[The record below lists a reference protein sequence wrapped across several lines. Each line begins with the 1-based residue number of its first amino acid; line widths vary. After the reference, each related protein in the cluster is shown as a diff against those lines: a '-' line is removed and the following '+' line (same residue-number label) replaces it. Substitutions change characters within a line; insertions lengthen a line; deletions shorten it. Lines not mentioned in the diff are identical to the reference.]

1 MAKRP
6 SSEDRR
12 TGSSQG
18 ARRSR
23 TRARREARLVQER
36 NRRRLTLAVG
46 LAVAAAVAFLLIF
59 LITRPQEAPLPEGLF
74 ERYAGIPQTFD
85 ADGFPM
91 LGDPDAPVRVVQYS
105 SFSCPSCLTWH
116 DDNFD
121 EIVDRIQAGA
131 INFTYIPLQ
140 TGPIP
145 NAEGA
150 AKVAL
155 CAGEQ
160 GLFYEMHDALFAWQ
174 GTYGNR
180 AFTQQRLSSGIENFN
195 LNENAFSRCRDGSA
209 VSAGLETAEAI
220 ATDRGINSTPS
231 FSVQGNVL
239 ASNDDLFEVIDQT
252 LTNYIDTTGIEP
264 VPLDMRSQDQMEVT
278 TEPEPIGDIETTDEA
293 EVTDTVETTPEVSE
307 AAEAT
312 EATTP

>member
-12 TGSSQG
+12 TESTQA

-23 TRARREARLVQER
+23 TRARREARLVEQR

-46 LAVAAAVAFLLIF
+46 LAVTAAVAFLLIF
-59 LITRPQEAPLPEGLF
+59 LITRPQEAPLPENIF
-74 ERYAGIPQTFD
+74 ERYAGIPQSFD
-85 ADGFPM
+85 TDGFPL
-91 LGDPDAPVRVVQYS
+91 LGDPDAPVRVVEYS

-116 DDNFD
+116 EDNFD
-121 EIVDRIQAGA
+121 EILEQVKAGA

-140 TGPIP
+140 TGPVP

-160 GLFYEMHDALFAWQ
+160 GLFFEMHDALFAWQ
-174 GTYGNR
+174 GAYGNR

-195 LNENAFSRCRDGSA
+195 LNESAFSRCRDSSA
-209 VSAGLETAEAI
+209 VSAQLETAEAL
-220 ATDRGINSTPS
+220 ATDRGIGSTPS

-239 ASNDDLFEVIDQT
+239 TSDEDLFEVIDQT
-252 LTNYIDTTGIEP
+252 LANYIETTGSEP
-264 VPLDMRSQDQMEVT
+264 VPLDLRSEDEPEVT
-278 TEPEPIGDIETTDEA
+278 AEATAEVETTMEA
-293 EVTDTVETTPEVSE
+293 EVTPEVTE